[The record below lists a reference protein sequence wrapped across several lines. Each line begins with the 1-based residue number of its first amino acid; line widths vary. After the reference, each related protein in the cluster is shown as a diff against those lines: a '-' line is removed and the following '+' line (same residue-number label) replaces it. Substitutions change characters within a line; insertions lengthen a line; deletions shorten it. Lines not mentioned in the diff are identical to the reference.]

1 MQMITL
7 PFQDQSHVL
16 VPHQSGGNADSTE
29 DQKHQKEVRH
39 AQLGHGYLWGV
50 DFLKYL
56 TNIW

>member
-39 AQLGHGYLWGV
+39 AQLGHGYL
-50 DFLKYL
+50 
-56 TNIW
+56 